1 MSEHNNVGSLT
12 ALAQAEANLI
22 AGIDAATERLD
33 AVGTTDLDDALLQLH
48 VAANLARQRLDAALG
63 RVGELVGGVVGSLR
77 ASADRLAADLA
88 GSLREIVPQA
98 VGRSPEPAPE
108 PIPSPEDL
116 RDADSPEPEG
126 GSIDLS
132 SPAPWPPEDAPEPA
146 AATPPEPPAE
156 PAAAGEG
163 ERVERAANPPSEGEP
178 APAAREEVRPDGGTR
193 AGRKGRR
200 K

>member
-1 MSEHNNVGSLT
+1 MSETSNVGSLT

-33 AVGTTDLDDALLQLH
+33 AVGTADLDDALLQLH
-48 VAANLARQRLDAALG
+48 VAANLARQRLDAALE

-77 ASADRLAADLA
+77 ASADRVAADLA
-88 GSLREIVPQA
+88 GRLREIVPQA
-98 VGRSPEPAPE
+98 VGRPPEPAPE

-132 SPAPWPPEDAPEPA
+132 SPAPWPPEDAPES

-156 PAAAGEG
+156 TAAAEEI

-178 APAAREEVRPDGGTR
+178 ATATREEVRPDGAPR
-193 AGRKGRR
+193 AGRRGRR